1 LGQVRTGKGGFS
13 HDAAVRLVHSS
24 FDEWQLARLAAADMS
39 DRSEPARGLAQDMLE
54 LQVY

>member
-1 LGQVRTGKGGFS
+1 LGQARASKGGFS
-13 HDAAVRLVHSS
+13 RDPAVRLVHSS

-39 DRSEPARGLAQDMLE
+39 GRSEPAGGLAQDMLE